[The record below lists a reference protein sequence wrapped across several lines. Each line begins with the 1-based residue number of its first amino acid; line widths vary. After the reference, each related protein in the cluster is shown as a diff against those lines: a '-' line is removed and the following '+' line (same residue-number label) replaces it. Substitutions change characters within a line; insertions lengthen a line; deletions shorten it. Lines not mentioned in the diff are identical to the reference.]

1 MKKHENMKKIISF
14 LIVLMMGTSVSAQ
27 RIAVLD
33 FNAGTGVSQ
42 ADVDGISAI
51 FNTYF
56 SPKGYTLVER
66 TSIDRVIDEQNFQR
80 GKMTQLQ
87 MVRVGEILNV
97 SNVVIGDVN
106 VVMGQY
112 NVDVRVVNVESGTIS
127 AKDGATW
134 SPSSS
139 YRTMMSG
146 LASRLANQIA
156 ISPTSQ
162 STSYTTSKTYK
173 VGDVIC
179 VNGKKGVVF
188 VVSSDGK
195 HGRVISLDGFYGTW
209 YKAMEWGNSYGQG
222 WRLPNAEECKLLH
235 EVIDDVNEAIF
246 FADGQKILYISH
258 WTSFD
263 FGESDPAGR
272 YDIGTGGVGWDSK
285 DANYDARAVAA
296 F

>member
-1 MKKHENMKKIISF
+1 MKKII
-14 LIVLMMGTSVSAQ
+14 LMLVAIMMMATVSAQ
-27 RIAVLD
+27 RVAVLD

-42 ADVDGISAI
+42 ADVDGISSI

-80 GKMTQLQ
+80 GEMTQSQ

-97 SNVVIGDVN
+97 SKVVIGDVN

-112 NVDVRVVNVESGTIS
+112 NVDVRVVNVESGTIA

-134 SPSSS
+134 SHGSS

-156 ISPTSQ
+156 ITATSQ
-162 STSYTTSKTYK
+162 SASYVTSKTYK
-173 VGDVIC
+173 VGDVIE

-188 VVSSDGK
+188 VVSADGK
-195 HGRVISLDGFYGTW
+195 HGRVVSLDGINGTW
-209 YKAMEWGNSYGQG
+209 DEAIEWGESYCQG
-222 WRLPNAEECKLLH
+222 WRLPNYDEFKRLYD
-235 EVIDDVNEAIF
+235 VIEDVNEAIF
-246 FADGQKILYISH
+246 FADGQRIQLLIYWASDNDR
-258 WTSFD
+258 FD
-263 FGESDPAGR
+263 MLNGR
-272 YDIGTGGVGWDSK
+272 TAAKYWYDNVNMRRHEYNDGYV
-285 DANYDARAVAA
+285 RAVAA

>member
-1 MKKHENMKKIISF
+1 MF
-14 LIVLMMGTSVSAQ
+14 VALMAMATVSAQ
-27 RIAVLD
+27 RVAVLD
-33 FNAGTGVSQ
+33 FNAGAGVSQ

-80 GKMTQLQ
+80 SKMTQSQ

-97 SNVVIGDVN
+97 SKVVIGDVN

-112 NVDVRVVNVESGTIS
+112 NVDVRAVNVESGTIA

-134 SPSSS
+134 SPGSS

-156 ISPTSQ
+156 ITPTSQ
-162 STSYTTSKTYK
+162 SASSATSKTYK
-173 VGDVIC
+173 VGDVIE

-188 VVSSDGK
+188 AVSSDGK
-195 HGRVISLDGFYGTW
+195 HGRAVSIDTKLVHNDEV
-209 YKAMEWGNSYGQG
+209 KAWVSEHGSG
-222 WRLPNAEECKLLH
+222 WRLPSVDEMSRLIN
-235 EVIDDVNEAIF
+235 VVYQVNDAIF
-246 FADGQKILYISH
+246 FADGQPIQYGH
-258 WTSFD
+258 YYC
-263 FGESDPAGR
+263 SDAPLIFQDDSGNHHSDKLNRR
-272 YDIGTGGVGWDSK
+272 YV
-285 DANYDARAVAA
+285 RAVAA

>member
-1 MKKHENMKKIISF
+1 MNKYIKIILTLVI
-14 LIVLMMGTSVSAQ
+14 LIIGTTVSAQ

-134 SPSSS
+134 SPGSS

-156 ISPTSQ
+156 ITPTSQ
-162 STSYTTSKTYK
+162 SASYAISKTYK
-173 VGDVIC
+173 VGDVIE

-195 HGRVISLDGFYGTW
+195 HGRVVSLDGIEGTW
-209 YKAMEWGNSYGQG
+209 HEAIEWGKSYCQG
-222 WRLPNAEECKLLH
+222 WRLPNVDEMRLLRG
-235 EVIDDVNEAIF
+235 VLKDVNEAIF
-246 FADGQKILYISH
+246 FADGQKIPPLSH

-263 FGESDPAGR
+263 FEDGIHAGFIR
-272 YDIGTGGVGWDSK
+272 MDCEASGWKTK
-285 DANYDARAVAA
+285 DTNLDARAVAA

>member
-33 FNAGTGVSQ
+33 FNAGTGVSL

-112 NVDVRVVNVESGTIS
+112 NIDVRVVNVESGTIS

-134 SPSSS
+134 
-139 YRTMMSG
+139 
-146 LASRLANQIA
+146 
-156 ISPTSQ
+156 
-162 STSYTTSKTYK
+162 
-173 VGDVIC
+173 
-179 VNGKKGVVF
+179 
-188 VVSSDGK
+188 
-195 HGRVISLDGFYGTW
+195 
-209 YKAMEWGNSYGQG
+209 
-222 WRLPNAEECKLLH
+222 KL
-235 EVIDDVNEAIF
+235 N
-246 FADGQKILYISH
+246 K
-258 WTSFD
+258 
-263 FGESDPAGR
+263 
-272 YDIGTGGVGWDSK
+272 
-285 DANYDARAVAA
+285 
-296 F
+296 

>member
-1 MKKHENMKKIISF
+1 MKKIILMF
-14 LIVLMMGTSVSAQ
+14 VALMMMITVSAQ
-27 RIAVLD
+27 RVAVLD

-42 ADVDGISAI
+42 ADVDGISSI

-80 GKMTQLQ
+80 GKMTQSQ

-97 SNVVIGDVN
+97 SKVVIGDVN

-112 NVDVRVVNVESGTIS
+112 NVDVRVVNVESGTIA

-134 SPSSS
+134 SPGSS

-156 ISPTSQ
+156 ITATSQ
-162 STSYTTSKTYK
+162 SSSYATSTTYK
-173 VGDVIC
+173 VGDIITI
-179 VNGKKGVVF
+179 NGKRGVVF

-195 HGRVISLDGFYGTW
+195 HGRVVSLDGIKGTW
-209 YKAMEWGNSYGQG
+209 EEAVAWGESYCQG
-222 WRLPNAEECKLLH
+222 WRLPNRDELKRLCDVIEE
-235 EVIDDVNEAIF
+235 VNEAIF
-246 FADGQKILYISH
+246 FADGQSVSVSGH
-258 WTSFD
+258 WTSEEYDSFCAWRVNMINGYTD
-263 FGESDPAGR
+263 
-272 YDIGTGGVGWDSK
+272 YDIKDS
-285 DANYDARAVAA
+285 DRYVRAVSA